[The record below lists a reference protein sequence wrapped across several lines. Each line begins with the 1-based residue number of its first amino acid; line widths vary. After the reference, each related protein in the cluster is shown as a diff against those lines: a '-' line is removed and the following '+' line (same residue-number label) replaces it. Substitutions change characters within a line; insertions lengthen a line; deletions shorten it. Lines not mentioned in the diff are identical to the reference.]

1 MMIRSLRLDG
11 FLSFAP
17 GSDPFEM
24 RPLNVLIG
32 PNGAGK
38 SNVIEALDLL
48 AATPNDLAR
57 AVRIGGGSAEWLWKG
72 EPEAAEATIE
82 VVLDRGCTPTRR
94 DLRYRLSFAPVAG
107 QMKLQ
112 DEAVEELAPMPGT
125 DDVYFYYRFQRG
137 NPVIN
142 IRDTGDGSSL
152 RRYLVREPL
161 PDQSVRQ
168 LRPRDLI
175 PDQSVLSQRKDPEQ
189 YPEVTWAGRKFSE
202 IWTFTEWTF
211 GPGMLARYPQRT
223 TLPEDQLLSDSSN
236 LAMVLNHIEL
246 AGKKRVDALLKRF
259 FPRFESLPTRIREG
273 TAELNLLESDF
284 NAPIRAIRL
293 SDGTLR
299 FVALL
304 ALLLSPSPPPLLCI
318 EEPELGLHPDA
329 VALLADL
336 LVDASSRTQ
345 LVVTTHSESLIA
357 ALTSQP
363 EAIVACERPGS
374 ATTLRRL
381 DPAKVASWLD
391 EYSLGDMW
399 RMGELGAN
407 P

>member
-1 MMIRSLRLDG
+1 MLIRSLRLDG

-17 GSDPFEM
+17 RSEPFEL

-48 AATPNDLAR
+48 AATPRDLAR
-57 AVRIGGGSAEWLWKG
+57 RVRAGGGSAEWLWKG
-72 EPEAAEATIE
+72 EPKAREAKIE

-94 DLRYRLSFAPVAG
+94 DLRYRLSFAPAPG
-107 QMKLQ
+107 GMKLQ
-112 DEAVEELAPMPGT
+112 DEAVEELTPIPGK

-142 IRDTGDGSSL
+142 IRDTGDGSSP

-161 PDQSVRQ
+161 PDQPARQ

-189 YPEVTWAGRKFSE
+189 YPELTWAGRRFSE

-211 GPGMLARYPQRT
+211 GPRMLARYPQPT
-223 TLPEDQLLSDSSN
+223 TLPEDQLLPESSN

-246 AGKKRVDALLKRF
+246 AGEKRVDALLKRF
-259 FPRFESLPTRIREG
+259 FPRFERLPTRIREG
-273 TAELNLLESDF
+273 TAELNLFEPDF
-284 NAPIRAIRL
+284 NSPIRAVRL

-363 EAIVACERPGS
+363 EAIIACERPGA